1 MFVAGL
7 VYVVDSSDR
16 ARLPEAR
23 SELLHILSHNEL
35 NDVPL
40 VVIANKTDVK
50 GGDNSGRLNLHFK
63 LSPML

>member
-1 MFVAGL
+1 MFAVGL

-50 GGDNSGRLNLHFK
+50 GGDN
-63 LSPML
+63 